1 MKINSQGV
9 ILSDQIEIGLQ
20 TVGAKTRIVII
31 IYLGLLE
38 VCLASRKYM
47 LLREILS
54 DLRVIFFNKH
64 NEDSN
69 ASGISQIAMMMQKLK
84 TQIQKLSQS
93 LEPVEQNNIPP
104 PLVKTKSKE
113 ELEEESIAFKMNL
126 FLEEWIQFC
135 CSHHMVQVMRSAY
148 EKTQIESLI
157 DQRPSIVINHSMSE
171 VVEMIINPRLSSN
184 DLLKRFVSMDRM
196 LENVTT
202 YYFENFLNIN
212 SRSFISYELQ
222 AVQTN
227 VSNTFI
233 IFLEIRSHF
242 CKIS

>member
-1 MKINSQGV
+1 
-9 ILSDQIEIGLQ
+9 
-20 TVGAKTRIVII
+20 
-31 IYLGLLE
+31 
-38 VCLASRKYM
+38 
-47 LLREILS
+47 
-54 DLRVIFFNKH
+54 
-64 NEDSN
+64 
-69 ASGISQIAMMMQKLK
+69 
-84 TQIQKLSQS
+84 
-93 LEPVEQNNIPP
+93 
-104 PLVKTKSKE
+104 
-113 ELEEESIAFKMNL
+113 
-126 FLEEWIQFC
+126 
-135 CSHHMVQVMRSAY
+135 
-148 EKTQIESLI
+148 
-157 DQRPSIVINHSMSE
+157 MSE